1 MRLRDIKHDRVL
13 LTGASGFVGRHL
25 YHALQAV
32 GCEVHCASRKPHE
45 SLQRYPERTWVHLDL
60 DDPATLDAALT
71 SCTAAYYLIH
81 GMGDGADYEQREA
94 QAATA
99 FADAAKRAG
108 LRRIVYLGG
117 VEPAGTPSRHLRSRL
132 ATGRL
137 LRQSEVSTVELRA
150 AMIIGRGGSSWEI
163 VRDLAARLP
172 LMVLPKWLRNRS
184 HPVAIVDVVFALLVA
199 LALPDEAAGV
209 YDIPGLEQ
217 VSHQELLQR
226 VAAYWRIRPV
236 MINVPILTPRL
247 SSYWIRFVT
256 RADWH
261 LAKEL
266 VAGLTSDLIPADEG
280 LWALVSHYHRVSLDN
295 AIRMALADEKLAGS
309 PSKRSLEAISAT
321 VKAFQSCPF
330 Y

>member
-1 MRLRDIKHDRVL
+1 MRLQDIKNERVL

-25 YHALQAV
+25 YPALHAA
-32 GCEVHCASRKPHE
+32 GCEVFCASRKPHE
-45 SLQRYPERTWVHLDL
+45 ALQRHPDRTWVHLDL
-60 DDPATLDAALT
+60 DDPATLEAALAP
-71 SCTAAYYLIH
+71 CTAAYYLIH

-94 QAATA
+94 QCAEA
-99 FADAAKRAG
+99 FTDAAKRVG

-117 VEPAGTPSRHLRSRL
+117 VAPAGTPSRHLRSRL

-137 LRQSEVSTVELRA
+137 LRQSQVSTVELRA
-150 AMIIGRGGSSWEI
+150 AMIVGKGGSSWEM

-172 LMVLPKWLRNRS
+172 LMVLPKWLKNRS
-184 HPVAIVDVVFALLVA
+184 HPVAIGDVVFALLVA

-209 YDIPGLEQ
+209 YDIPGPEQ

-226 VAAYWRIRPV
+226 VAAHWRMRPI
-236 MINVPILTPRL
+236 MINVPVLTPRL

-256 RADWH
+256 RANWNV
-261 LAKEL
+261 AKEL

-280 LWALVSHYHRVSLDN
+280 LWALVPHYRRVPLDD
-295 AIRMALADEKLAGS
+295 AIQAALADEKLTGS
-309 PSKRSLEAISAT
+309 PSDRALEEIAAT
-321 VKAFQSCPF
+321 VKAFQSCPS

>member
-1 MRLRDIKHDRVL
+1 MKLQDIKNERVL

-25 YHALQAV
+25 YHALQAA
-32 GCEVHCASRKPHE
+32 GCEVFCASRKPHE
-45 SLQRYPERTWVHLDL
+45 ARQRYPERTWVRLDL
-60 DDPATLDAALT
+60 DDPAILDAALA

-81 GMGDGADYEQREA
+81 GMGEGADYEQREA
-94 QAATA
+94 QSAMA
-99 FADAAKRAG
+99 FTDAAQRTG

-117 VEPAGTPSRHLRSRL
+117 VAPAGTPSRHLRSRL

-137 LRQSEVSTVELRA
+137 LRQSKIPTVELRA
-150 AMIIGRGGSSWEI
+150 AMIIGKGGSSWEM

-172 LMVLPKWLRNRS
+172 LMILPKWLKNRS
-184 HPVAIVDVVFALLVA
+184 HPVAIADVVYALLVA

-209 YDIPGLEQ
+209 YDIPGPEQ

-226 VAAYWRIRPV
+226 VAAYWGRRPV

-256 RADWH
+256 RTDWH

-266 VAGLTSDLIPADEG
+266 VAGLTSDLIPAGEG
-280 LWALVSHYHRVSLDN
+280 LWALLPHYRRTALDD
-295 AIRMALADEKLAGS
+295 AIHAALQDEKLTGS
-309 PSKRSLEAISAT
+309 PSPRALEEIST
-321 VKAFQSCPF
+321 SVKAFKACLF